1 MYKETNTR
9 SFIKSISWRI
19 NGTLATSAIVYFISG
34 KAEMALAV
42 GFFEFFS
49 KVIIFYFHER
59 AWNKISFGK
68 RALKPAVIWLTGLS
82 GAGKSTIAEALVTD
96 LRRQGIKVEH
106 LDGDTV
112 RDIFPTTGFSK
123 KEREEHIKRIGYLAN
138 QLEKNG
144 IFVVASFISPY
155 EDSRRFVRALCQRFI
170 EVHVATPLA
179 LCEQRDPKGLYKKA
193 RSGDIKNFTGIS
205 DPYEVPVNPELTIDT
220 GQVSLEDS
228 VRLIKNLVL
237 KN

>member
-1 MYKETNTR
+1 
-9 SFIKSISWRI
+9 
-19 NGTLATSAIVYFISG
+19 
-34 KAEMALAV
+34 MALAV